1 MVDLEVLEYLNSDL
15 RIATPTVRLFSPYD
29 FSVTA
34 GAGTCS
40 KLFNKQ
46 TKKLTEPLAALVPSL
61 MFTYYLKS
69 HAAGMV
75 WAASGKNISPQFRN
89 LAL

>member
-15 RIATPTVRLFSPYD
+15 RIAIPTVRLFGPYD

-34 GAGTCS
+34 GTGTCS
-40 KLFNKQ
+40 KLFNKR
-46 TKKLTEPLAALVPSL
+46 TKKLTEPFAALVPSRT
-61 MFTYYLKS
+61 FTYYLNS

-75 WAASGKNISPQFRN
+75 SAASGKNISPQFRN